1 MSGFPAL
8 RLGYLYPRLMN
19 LYSDA
24 GNVLCLRRRCAW
36 RGVELEVVEI
46 ELGEA
51 PDFAAF
57 DLLFIGG
64 GEDRQQ
70 VLAAH
75 DLVAVKGPSLCAAL
89 ADGLVALAV
98 CGGYQLFAEYYRPAE
113 GEDLPGLGHFKAHT
127 HHPGPAAR
135 RCVGNVA
142 ARWGE
147 QWLVGFENHGG
158 RTTLTGSAPLAR
170 VRRGYGNNGA
180 DGTEGAVERN
190 AFGTYLHGSVLPKNP
205 ALADELVARAL
216 RRRGATEPLPP
227 LDDTVERAARDAALA
242 MLRLTGA
249 PATPLKT
256 FGMAGRWLSAR
267 AGRRGARR

>member
-8 RLGYLYPRLMN
+8 RLAYLYPRLMN

-24 GNVLCLRRRCAW
+24 GNVLCLQRRCAW
-36 RGVELEVVEI
+36 RGIDLKVEEI
-46 ELGEA
+46 DLGDA

-75 DLVAVKGPSLCAAL
+75 DLISVKGPSLRAAL

-98 CGGYQLFAEYYRPAE
+98 CGGYQLLAEYYRPAE
-113 GEDLPGLGHFKAHT
+113 GEDLPGLGHFRAYT
-127 HHPGPAAR
+127 RHPGAAAR

-147 QWLVGFENHGG
+147 HWLVGFENHGG

-170 VRRGYGNNGA
+170 VREGFGNNGG
-180 DGTEGAVERN
+180 DGTEGAVEQN

-216 RRRGATEPLPP
+216 RRRGVAESLPP
-227 LDDTVERAARDAALA
+227 LDDAVERRARDAVLA
-242 MLRLTGA
+242 RLRLTG
-249 PATPLKT
+249 
-256 FGMAGRWLSAR
+256 
-267 AGRRGARR
+267 